1 MSEHVIPEL
10 DTAGLR
16 KFGLVTAAAFV
27 VIFGLFLP
35 WLFSFKMPIWPWILA
50 AVLVGMALLAPDAL
64 GPVYKIWMKFALLL
78 NKITTPLILGI
89 IFFLVF
95 FPAGILMKLFR
106 GDPMKREIEPDSESY
121 RVESKNPESSR
132 MENPF

>member
-16 KFGLVTAAAFV
+16 KFGLVTAAAIV
-27 VIFGLFLP
+27 VVFGLFLP
-35 WLFSFKMPIWPWILA
+35 WLFSFGLPVWPWIVA
-50 AVLVGMALLAPDAL
+50 ALLAAWAIFAPDTL
-64 GPVYKIWMKFALLL
+64 GPFYKLWMKLALLL
-78 NKITTPLILGI
+78 NKITTPIILGI

-95 FPAGILMKLFR
+95 FPAGFLMKLFR
-106 GDPMKREIEPDSESY
+106 GDPMRRELDTEAPSY
-121 RVESKNPESSR
+121 RVESKNVGVDR

>member
-16 KFGLVTAAAFV
+16 KFGLVTAAAIV

-35 WLFSFKMPIWPWILA
+35 WLFSFGMPIWPWIIAGLLA
-50 AVLVGMALLAPDAL
+50 AWAIFAPDTL
-64 GPVYKIWMKFALLL
+64 GPFYKLWMKFALLL
-78 NKITTPLILGI
+78 NKITTPIILGI

-95 FPAGILMKLFR
+95 FPAGLLMRFFR
-106 GDPMKREIEPDSESY
+106 GDPMNRELDEEAATY
-121 RVESKNPESSR
+121 RVDSKNVDTKR